1 MLYFKSSKLSKSE
14 LLIFLSSLCFYGLAA
29 FWMTYNTQLA
39 LHPKYI
45 HDLYLGFDNAFQ
57 NTSAVRHP
65 LLKTFCIFLQ
75 KITVFVSKPE
85 YLLNVICCFSLA
97 LQNLFIFKYLTK
109 ITKLTLY
116 QSVLIILFYSGFSSN
131 FILSFTFESY
141 VFSTMLLPIFFYFNA
156 LYQSKKNIS
165 IVYLFSFLIGGITIT
180 NGLKVLVVSFYKKP
194 KILLRNLFILSIL
207 AEFIFLI
214 FRDFIQ
220 NSILHS
226 MQFLKSG
233 TSYLSDIYYLFLGGS
248 VVFPKLEIENLIYEN
263 SDSISIITGKYP
275 DFLSLKTLI
284 IANVLFLLIL
294 AVKKNFKNAFLQ
306 VLLISF
312 SIDVII
318 HCVFRLGLN
327 EAHIFGGN
335 FIFIYPLILGYLLKN
350 STNKILTINIIILTF
365 LIYFVNLKD
374 WLFILEFGKTF
385 YPK

>member
-1 MLYFKSSKLSKSE
+1 MLYFKSLKLSKSE
-14 LLIFLSSLCFYGLAA
+14 SLIFLSSLCFYGLAA

-75 KITVFVSKPE
+75 KIAVFVSKPE
-85 YLLNVICCFSLA
+85 YLLNVICCFSIA

-131 FILSFTFESY
+131 LILSFTFESY

-156 LYQSKKNIS
+156 LHQDKKNIF

-194 KILLRNLFILSIL
+194 KVLLRNLFISSVL
-207 AEFIFLI
+207 AGIIFLI

-263 SDSISIITGKYP
+263 SGSINIIIGKYP

-294 AVKKNFKNAFLQ
+294 AVKKNFKNAFLR

-335 FIFIYPLILGYLLKN
+335 FIFIYPLILGCLLKN
-350 STNKILTINIIILTF
+350 STNKTLTINIIILTF

-385 YPK
+385 YTK